1 MANMLT
7 LAAYERARRALRGAC
22 ELHCA
27 NAQMGFASDTL
38 AKEKEVTARATSFS
52 FLVEVWRFEL
62 QASSTRIEIYS
73 FF

>member
-27 NAQMGFASDTL
+27 NAQMDFESDTTIKNQDYRRDIRGMPNQ
-38 AKEKEVTARATSFS
+38 AKVYS
-52 FLVEVWRFEL
+52 
-62 QASSTRIEIYS
+62 QAPNLPLG
-73 FF
+73 